1 MSDCNNNNIVSVER
15 DICTGIGNNTI
26 HQLNKLDEK
35 LGKRKRVRIYPIT
48 YIQAVYDA
56 KTGTRLDGFLNM
68 VNSIYLPWRG
78 SAKSTR
84 LQVPFHLRRKG
95 LMISYR
101 NIDNEIITEKC
112 ILEECIKDD
121 LFKLD
126 SSWVRITDALPVSG
140 NVTIGSNGNWFV
152 DGEDT
157 GFKAQGPKGDNG
169 VPLQPRLS
177 EDGTKIEYSLDGEE
191 WKELFPLSMEDV
203 RESFDYYLEHYNN
216 GRPFVLAGFSQG
228 GKAVVELVKHLPA
241 EAYGRM
247 AAAYAIGY
255 RISDEE
261 LAQYPQ
267 LLPATDSTGTGTIIC
282 YNSVACP
289 EAACGVLSPS
299 DVCINPVNWTT
310 DATPAIL
317 NDSVT
322 VTVDTV
328 NHLLIVDGLDPEHY
342 YAPSLASTFPLGNYH
357 LQELTLYQEHLR
369 RNTAL
374 RLYNFEK

>member
-1 MSDCNNNNIVSVER
+1 MFSSAQSKSAARLLTALSVSAVLSAALTVSSCRTNSGGTDTFIPAAPDWSDKAAWYISEPATAQEADIFYILPTCVWDWTAEDGQLCCYSDYSRTDHIEAFMPSVELAENIFAQGQYGFYCPYYR
-15 DICTGIGNNTI
+15 QIT
-26 HQLNKLDEK
+26 LN
-35 LGKRKRVRIYPIT
+35 VW
-48 YIQAVYDA
+48 
-56 KTGTRLDGFLNM
+56 M
-68 VNSIYLPWRG
+68 
-78 SAKSTR
+78 
-84 LQVPFHLRRKG
+84 
-95 LMISYR
+95 
-101 NIDNEIITEKC
+101 
-112 ILEECIKDD
+112 
-121 LFKLD
+121 
-126 SSWVRITDALPVSG
+126 
-140 NVTIGSNGNWFV
+140 
-152 DGEDT
+152 DGE
-157 GFKAQGPKGDNG
+157 AA
-169 VPLQPRLS
+169 V
-177 EDGTKIEYSLDGEE
+177 E
-191 WKELFPLSMEDV
+191 ELFPLSMEDV

-342 YAPSLASTFPLGNYH
+342 YSPSLASTFPLGNYH

>member
-1 MSDCNNNNIVSVER
+1 MFSSAQSKSAARLLTALSVSAVLSAALTVSSCRTNSGGTDTFIPEPPDWSDAAAWHISAPEVPAADIFYILPTCVWDWTTEDGQSCRYSDYTRTDHIEAFRPSVELAE
-15 DICTGIGNNTI
+15 DIFAQGQYGFYCPYYRQIS
-26 HQLNKLDEK
+26 LN
-35 LGKRKRVRIYPIT
+35 VW
-48 YIQAVYDA
+48 
-56 KTGTRLDGFLNM
+56 M
-68 VNSIYLPWRG
+68 
-78 SAKSTR
+78 
-84 LQVPFHLRRKG
+84 
-95 LMISYR
+95 
-101 NIDNEIITEKC
+101 
-112 ILEECIKDD
+112 
-121 LFKLD
+121 
-126 SSWVRITDALPVSG
+126 
-140 NVTIGSNGNWFV
+140 
-152 DGEDT
+152 DGE
-157 GFKAQGPKGDNG
+157 AA
-169 VPLQPRLS
+169 V
-177 EDGTKIEYSLDGEE
+177 E
-191 WKELFPLSMEDV
+191 ELFPLSMEDV
-203 RESFDYYLEHYNN
+203 SAAFDYYLDNYNE

-241 EAYGRM
+241 EAYERM
-247 AAAYAIGY
+247 VAAYAIGY

-310 DATPAIL
+310 NATPAVL

-342 YAPSLASTFPLGNYH
+342 YAPSLVSTFPLGNYH

>member
-1 MSDCNNNNIVSVER
+1 MFSSEQSKSAARLLTALSVSAVLSAALTVSSCRTNSGGTDAFIPAAPDWSDKAAWYISEPATAQEADIFYILPTCVWDWTTEDGLTCRYSDYTRTDHIEAFRPSVELAE
-15 DICTGIGNNTI
+15 DIFAQGQYGFYCPYYRQIS
-26 HQLNKLDEK
+26 LN
-35 LGKRKRVRIYPIT
+35 VW
-48 YIQAVYDA
+48 
-56 KTGTRLDGFLNM
+56 M
-68 VNSIYLPWRG
+68 
-78 SAKSTR
+78 
-84 LQVPFHLRRKG
+84 
-95 LMISYR
+95 
-101 NIDNEIITEKC
+101 
-112 ILEECIKDD
+112 
-121 LFKLD
+121 
-126 SSWVRITDALPVSG
+126 
-140 NVTIGSNGNWFV
+140 
-152 DGEDT
+152 DGE
-157 GFKAQGPKGDNG
+157 AA
-169 VPLQPRLS
+169 V
-177 EDGTKIEYSLDGEE
+177 E
-191 WKELFPLSMEDV
+191 ELFPLSMEDI
-203 RESFDYYLEHYNN
+203 SAAFDYYLEHYNN

>member
-1 MSDCNNNNIVSVER
+1 MFSSEQSKSAARLLTALSVS
-15 DICTGIGNNTI
+15 
-26 HQLNKLDEK
+26 
-35 LGKRKRVRIYPIT
+35 
-48 YIQAVYDA
+48 AVLSA
-56 KTGTRLDGFLNM
+56 ALTVSSCRT
-68 VNSIYLPWRG
+68 NSG
-78 SAKSTR
+78 
-84 LQVPFHLRRKG
+84 G
-95 LMISYR
+95 
-101 NIDNEIITEKC
+101 
-112 ILEECIKDD
+112 
-121 LFKLD
+121 
-126 SSWVRITDALPVSG
+126 TDAFIPAAPDWSDKAAWYISEPATAQEADIFYILPTCVWDWTTEDGLTCRYSDYTRTDHIEAFRPSVG
-140 NVTIGSNGNWFV
+140 LAEDIFAQGQYGFYCPYYRQISLNVWM
-152 DGEDT
+152 DGE
-157 GFKAQGPKGDNG
+157 AA
-169 VPLQPRLS
+169 V
-177 EDGTKIEYSLDGEE
+177 E
-191 WKELFPLSMEDV
+191 ELFPLSMEDI
-203 RESFDYYLEHYNN
+203 SAAFDYYLEHYNN